1 MCSIL
6 SSVVLHGTI
15 YNKKNCIV
23 KEMVRFILF
32 YWERLIDWLIDW
44 LVLQRRAQTR
54 CGRWRSCS
62 SSSARSSTSSSSL
75 RPSRTPWQRR
85 MPWWVQTLGK
95 RIHPPSPQVEFKILM
110 FRIRIQ
116 VVFWM
121 LKALQNNFTFKN
133 ITVYRYLSL
142 NWLLLNGK
150 SYNYKIILY

>member
-62 SSSARSSTSSSSL
+62 SSSARSSTSSSSS

-95 RIHPPSPQVEFKILM
+95 RIHSPSPQVEFKILM

-121 LKALQNNFTFKN
+121 LKH
-133 ITVYRYLSL
+133 
-142 NWLLLNGK
+142 
-150 SYNYKIILY
+150 YKIILLLKKLRYTGIYLSIDFFWTENHIIIK